1 MQFGL
6 KKRDESYHSEIDAFR
21 RSISNLFD
29 DFFTIK
35 PSTLFETE
43 WMPSVDVHEDAKGIY
58 VKAEMPGMD
67 EKNIDV
73 NIENNYL
80 TIKGEKKEE
89 REEKRDKRTIVTE
102 RKFGSFERTIRLP
115 DGIQADKV
123 KADFKNGV
131 LAINIPKEKVEEP
144 KKVKINIK

>member
-6 KKRDESYHSEIDAFR
+6 KKRDDSYHSEIDSFR
-21 RSISNLFD
+21 RGISNLFD
-29 DFFTIK
+29 DFFAIK
-35 PSTLFETE
+35 PGGLLETD
-43 WMPSVDVHEDAKGIY
+43 WMPSIDVHEDAKGIY

-80 TIKGEKKEE
+80 TIKGEKREE
-89 REEKRDKRTIVTE
+89 REEKKDKRTIVTE

-115 DGIQADKV
+115 EGIKADKV

-131 LAINIPKEKVEEP
+131 LTIDIPKEKVEEP
-144 KKVKINIK
+144 KKVRINIK

>member
-6 KKRDESYHSEIDAFR
+6 KKRDDSYGSEIDAFR

-35 PSTLFETE
+35 PGSMLEAE
-43 WMPSVDVHEDAKGIY
+43 WMPSIDVHEDSKGIY

-80 TIKGEKKEE
+80 TIKGKKSEE
-89 REEKRDKRTIVTE
+89 RKEGNDERTIITE
-102 RKFGSFERTIRLP
+102 RKFGSFQRTIRLP
-115 DGIQADKV
+115 EGIKADNI

-131 LAINIPKEKVEEP
+131 LTIDVPKEKIEEP
-144 KKVKINIK
+144 KKIKINLK